1 MEFTHIHIYY
11 YRYKTRNTYK
21 RHMKIYHGKVVGPGG
36 NLLSIPKSETVGD
49 ELSVK
54 PPPQQR
60 VIRQRKQDIQPKVEL
75 SVVEAATSPVPVN
88 NNSAAA
94 SCSDKENLEFLHDS
108 DSLQADNDEVAAI
121 SREMETREAVL
132 NRKTIIQVKTDS
144 AGSSYHSTDS
154 EFSSPEPPPLPAP
167 PPPAP
172 STVKEPKTEE
182 LAAVSNALPNF
193 DASPPLALTTPKSI
207 KKEVPESRED
217 AQKISGKEKSP
228 NLLLQKRGAKS
239 AFNPIQEPKRMKL
252 ATDQKPAINLSG
264 NVAIRN
270 SNYQLQSTPQQAFL
284 ANINGK
290 QVLLIPKK
298 TEAPEAARPENKSKL
313 EERLRF
319 GPGAAYPGSQSQQ
332 KFTAGI
338 RLVQNNHHHH
348 HPHPITTTVMGSAN
362 QKCSVSVITSERPLV
377 GSAIPVQTVL
387 SQNQ

>member
-1 MEFTHIHIYY
+1 M
-11 YRYKTRNTYK
+11 
-21 RHMKIYHGKVVGPGG
+21 G
-36 NLLSIPKSETVGD
+36 
-49 ELSVK
+49 
-54 PPPQQR
+54 
-60 VIRQRKQDIQPKVEL
+60 
-75 SVVEAATSPVPVN
+75 
-88 NNSAAA
+88 
-94 SCSDKENLEFLHDS
+94 
-108 DSLQADNDEVAAI
+108 
-121 SREMETREAVL
+121 
-132 NRKTIIQVKTDS
+132 
-144 AGSSYHSTDS
+144 
-154 EFSSPEPPPLPAP
+154 
-167 PPPAP
+167 
-172 STVKEPKTEE
+172 
-182 LAAVSNALPNF
+182 
-193 DASPPLALTTPKSI
+193 
-207 KKEVPESRED
+207 
-217 AQKISGKEKSP
+217 
-228 NLLLQKRGAKS
+228 
-239 AFNPIQEPKRMKL
+239 RMKL